1 MIFSLSNL
9 SRGVAIQSRIDPI
22 AVNTAV
28 RRRNCMSA
36 LERINN
42 AYLELLSA
50 STIGNLDG
58 NILVNKLRE
67 NCHLI
72 TKVYIPDETIEHW
85 FVLSKQET
93 LTVQKIS
100 FMVKSSCVHEFLQL
114 IGFEPDC
121 IFLRKMNLEEPYHSI
136 IINVSR

>member
-1 MIFSLSNL
+1 
-9 SRGVAIQSRIDPI
+9 
-22 AVNTAV
+22 
-28 RRRNCMSA
+28 MSA
-36 LERINN
+36 LERINH

-50 STIGNLDG
+50 SRIGKLDG
-58 NILVNKLRE
+58 NTLVNKLRS
-67 NCHLI
+67 NCHLYS
-72 TKVYIPDETIEHW
+72 KVYIPDETIEHW
-85 FVLSKQET
+85 LVLSKQET